1 MNPSAVMNSIYMGKF
16 IHFNVPKK
24 PVGPFCEIVGMSE
37 VISERL
43 STLALRQFIY
53 LELNNVESPWHH
65 RTHIN

>member
-1 MNPSAVMNSIYMGKF
+1 MCK
-16 IHFNVPKK
+16 KK
-24 PVGPFCEIVGMSE
+24 PVATFYEIVGVSE